1 MAFCPSV
8 AGKTALRW
16 AKPGF
21 LPIRSRK
28 NSLSLGKTGQQPG
41 ARRAFRR
48 APRSARAVA
57 AGSRSFRRR
66 CPAPVYPLFT
76 PAFSLPSPAFAPPN
90 PQNPQN
96 SSGVPQKPPFLVS
109 RARENCPLYPKTSHF
124 GVPPPRKLPVVPQKP
139 PFWGPAPA
147 KLVWRTPKP
156 AILVSRTSEKSPL
169 YPKTSHFGV
178 RNPAVR
184 APRAHFCLECAQNT
198 G

>member
-76 PAFSLPSPAFAPPN
+76 PAFSLPSPCLPPAF
-90 PQNPQN
+90 
-96 SSGVPQKPPFLVS
+96 
-109 RARENCPLYPKTSHF
+109 
-124 GVPPPRKLPVVPQKP
+124 PRLRSTE
-139 PFWGPAPA
+139 PAKPA
-147 KLVWRTPKP
+147 KLVWRTPKT
-156 AILVSRTSEKSPL
+156 AILVSRPRENCPL
-169 YPKTSHFGV
+169 CPKNRHFGV
-178 RNPAVR
+178 PRPQNSSGVPQNQPFWCPGPVKKARCTPKPAILGYGTPQYELHAR
-184 APRAHFCLECAQNT
+184 TFA
-198 G
+198 